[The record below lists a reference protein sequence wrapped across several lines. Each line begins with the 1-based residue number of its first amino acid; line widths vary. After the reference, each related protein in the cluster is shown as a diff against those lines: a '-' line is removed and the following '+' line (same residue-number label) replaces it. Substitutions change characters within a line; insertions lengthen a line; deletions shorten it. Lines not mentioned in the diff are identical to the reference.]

1 MSTPQLGR
9 LNKVSSP
16 YITLFT
22 ALMAVV
28 LVICMLLFPDR
39 SFQASLEGLN
49 IWWKIVFPALLP
61 FLILTEMFIAF
72 GLIHGLGKLLE
83 PFMRHGFRLPGIAGW
98 AIALSLAS
106 GPPAG
111 AALTVKLTQQGHLT
125 PQEGERL
132 LSLSHLVSPIFIM
145 SVVAVGFMHQQ
156 RMGWILAILYYV
168 SAMLTGILFRIA
180 TSKKQHLNAPVTSS
194 LVQPLQDSRSISR
207 RCLDTME
214 QARMEDGRTFGKVLG
229 DAVSASVHALMVIGG
244 FMIIFSVFHTVFQL
258 TGSAKAVSTL
268 ITPLLSPLGM
278 TDEHVNSLLKGV
290 FEQHLGSYAASQMTS
305 STMMLTT
312 AIVCAILAWGGLSL
326 HAQVH
331 SYCRQAR
338 LRYKTFLLFRSVH
351 ALLAI
356 ALTVLCWTPLQRLLD
371 QSAAPSFLR
380 VDRLDAASSEPFTW
394 NGWLQFEPSLIIMT
408 SFIALALVYYILTS
422 ILRLLRP
429 AH

>member
-1 MSTPQLGR
+1 MSIPQRSR
-9 LNKVSSP
+9 LSTASSP
-16 YITLFT
+16 YTTLFM
-22 ALMAVV
+22 AFLAVV

-39 SFQASLEGLN
+39 SFQASLEGLD

-61 FLILTEMFIAF
+61 FLILAEMFIAF
-72 GLIHGLGKLLE
+72 GLVHGLGMLFDPL
-83 PFMRHGFRLPGIAGW
+83 MRHGFRLPGTAGW

-156 RMGWILAILYYV
+156 RIGIILAILYYT
-168 SAMLTGILFRIA
+168 SAMLTGILFRIT
-180 TSKKQHLNAPVTSS
+180 TSKEEHQNASITPFLS
-194 LVQPLQDSRSISR
+194 QPTQDSLWIGQ
-207 RCLDTME
+207 RCLDAME
-214 QARMEDGRTFGKVLG
+214 QARREDGRSFGKVLG
-229 DAVSASVHALMVIGG
+229 DAVSASVQALMVIGG
-244 FMIIFSVFHTVFQL
+244 FMIIFSVFYTVFQL
-258 TGSAKAVSTL
+258 SGAAKAVSTI

-278 TDEHVNSLLKGV
+278 MDQHIASLMKGG
-290 FEQHLGSYAASQMTS
+290 FEQHLGSYAASQITS
-305 STMMLTT
+305 SNMMIPT
-312 AIVCAILAWGGLSL
+312 AIVCAIIAWGGLSL

-331 SYCRQAR
+331 SYCRQAN

-356 ALTVLCWTPLQRLLD
+356 ALTILCWTPLQRLLD
-371 QSAAPSFLR
+371 QPAVPSFLR
-380 VDRLDAASSEPFTW
+380 LDRVTSSSSEPFNW
-394 NGWLQFEPSLIIMT
+394 NGWLQFEPSLMIMA
-408 SFIALALVYYILTS
+408 SFVAVAFVYYILTS

-429 AH
+429 AP